1 MQSPSHTIDGYGPQ
15 DVEVLLVVLVDG
27 VENEVVDV
35 EVCDWL
41 VTLLD
46 AASLVVFVNLAG
58 LAGLGVP
65 ELLE

>member
-15 DVEVLLVVLVDG
+15 DVEEVLLVVLVDG

-41 VTLLD
+41 VNLLD
-46 AASLVVFVNLAG
+46 DLLLVDFPR
-58 LAGLGVP
+58 LGDVP